1 MDEQSLSI
9 DHKSMLDLPIIQSA
23 INSASRKT
31 YAGPKH
37 VVSGTT
43 VDAIADKNLNEIKDL
58 KAGRGQLLEELKEVR
73 DRNERLFNRVDYL
86 EDIIRKEASANTY
99 FYDYPP
105 KPDRSLKRVDMKERK
120 GANAES
126 EA

>member
-1 MDEQSLSI
+1 M
-9 DHKSMLDLPIIQSA
+9 
-23 INSASRKT
+23 
-31 YAGPKH
+31 
-37 VVSGTT
+37 
-43 VDAIADKNLNEIKDL
+43 NEIKDL
-58 KAGRGQLLEELKEVR
+58 KAGREQLREELKEVR
-73 DRNERLFNRVDYL
+73 DLNERLFNRVDYL

-105 KPDRSLKRVDMKERK
+105 KADRSLKRVDMKERK